1 MLIYLAVTDR
11 DFRHQV
17 ATNGL
22 QQAKDTIRN
31 NMFWFGITEHYDAS
45 ICLLMYQ
52 LKKIDKARCKCKP
65 RKTSKMFNGTLVK
78 SHHHVESRFALRV
91 LAVTCEI
98 LWQSI
103 S

>member
-1 MLIYLAVTDR
+1 MLIYLAFTDR

-52 LKKIDKARCKCKP
+52 LKKIDKI
-65 RKTSKMFNGTLVK
+65 GLVVK
-78 SHHHVESRFALRV
+78 YGDNKKQLTPFADI
-91 LAVTCEI
+91 CIKIE
-98 LWQSI
+98 
-103 S
+103 